1 MTTLDYAALYETE
14 FRHRR
19 RRVVWLRIPMSF
31 RVSPCVLS
39 LSPPLSLLFS

>member
-19 RRVVWLRIPMSF
+19 RREVWLRILAATAF
-31 RVSPCVLS
+31 TLW
-39 LSPPLSLLFS
+39 PLVVVGAMALR

>member
-19 RRVVWLRIPMSF
+19 RRVVWLRILAATAF
-31 RVSPCVLS
+31 TLW
-39 LSPPLSLLFS
+39 PLAVVGAIALR